1 VIIGIV
7 LAAGTSSRMG
17 RPKQLLPIGN
27 EPILRTV
34 VDRALASPLDEV
46 VVVLGHR
53 AEEIRSVLPADQR
66 VRIVTNPR
74 FAEGLSTSLAA
85 GLNAAGPDVRAAVI
99 MLGDQPGV
107 RPDAV
112 ASVIEAFGRTKAPT
126 VQATYEGRPGHPTL
140 LSRSVWP
147 EVLAEVTGDAGAAE
161 VLRRHPEWRSVAEVG
176 GPALQDVDT
185 EEDYRAVLRT
195 HWEEAR

>member
-1 VIIGIV
+1 MV

-17 RPKQLLPIGN
+17 RPKQLLPLGRDPMI
-27 EPILRTV
+27 RVV

-46 VVVLGHR
+46 MVVLGHR
-53 AEEIRSVLPADQR
+53 AEEIRSILPADPR
-66 VRIVTNPR
+66 VRIVINPR

-85 GLNAAGPDVRAAVI
+85 GLDAAGPGVRAAVI
-99 MLGDQPGV
+99 MLGDQPGL

-112 ASVIEAFGRTKAPT
+112 ASVVEAFGRTEAPT
-126 VQATYEGRPGHPTL
+126 VQATYDGRPGHPTL

-147 EVLAEVTGDAGAAE
+147 EVLAEITGDVGATE

-176 GPALQDVDT
+176 GSPPQDVDT
-185 EEDYRAVLRT
+185 EEEYGAILRT
-195 HWEEAR
+195 NWKEAR